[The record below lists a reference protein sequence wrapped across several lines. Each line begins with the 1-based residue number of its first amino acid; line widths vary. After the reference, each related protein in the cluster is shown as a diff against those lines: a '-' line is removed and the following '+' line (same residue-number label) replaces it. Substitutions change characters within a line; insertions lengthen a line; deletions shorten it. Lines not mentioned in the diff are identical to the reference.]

1 MRDLPEI
8 SLSEIMDTIASCNMT
23 CIKISYELEAMEI
36 PSPLHLDCLVIYSDV
51 MSVYSDELNECVGM
65 N

>member
-8 SLSEIMDTIASCNMT
+8 PLSEMLDTIATCNMT
-23 CIKISYELEAMEI
+23 CIKISYELDAMI
-36 PSPLHLDCLVIYSDV
+36 VPNPRHLDCLVIYSDV
-51 MSVYSDELNECVGM
+51 MQVYNDEFNECVGV